1 MTESMSGAGKSQ
13 EYTRRT
19 LLKAAGMGLAGLAVR
34 GFAAKGEQAVA
45 DKKRPNIL
53 LIFTDDLG
61 YGDVSCYN
69 PEAKV
74 VTANVDSLAR
84 QGMRFTDA
92 HAAST
97 VCTPSRYSI
106 LTGRMCF
113 RTGYR
118 GVFCGTG
125 GPNLIEEGRLT
136 LPGMLRQKGYATA
149 AVGKWHVGLTF
160 LDKAG
165 KRVTKGGVEGVK
177 EVDFSRA
184 IPDAPIHRGF
194 DYFFGT
200 ACCPTTDFL
209 YAYIVGDRIPVP
221 PTALLDKAP
230 LPKNPYTHDC
240 REGMIA
246 PDFDME
252 KTDLVFLEKSKQFIE
267 KHVRQNP
274 DKPFFLYHA
283 TTAVHPPSLPAGQ
296 FKGKTKAGPHG
307 DYIYEMDWVVGELLK
322 TLDSLG
328 VADNTIVMFASD
340 NGPEIASVVNM
351 RKDYRHDGARPWRG
365 IKRDDWEG
373 GHRTPFIVRWPGKVR
388 SGSTSDQLT
397 SLTDVMATCAS
408 IAGAALPDDA
418 AEDSYDILPV
428 LLGTR
433 GDKPVRTYMLEQTIS
448 LAMSIRR
455 GKWKLLAHK
464 GSGGNNYEK
473 NADLRPYAIA
483 DTEPDSPGQLYD
495 LEADPGERVNIYSK
509 HPDIVRELTERLAE
523 FKASGRSA
531 PRREIVP
538 QSTGSKR

>member
-1 MTESMSGAGKSQ
+1 MVESKPGAGKSRTH
-13 EYTRRT
+13 TRRAF
-19 LLKAAGMGLAGLAVR
+19 LKAVGIGAAGFALGR
-34 GFAAKGEQAVA
+34 FAAKGEPPVA
-45 DKKRPNIL
+45 DKKLPNIL

-61 YGDVSCYN
+61 YGDISCYN
-69 PEAKV
+69 PESKV
-74 VTANVDSLAR
+74 VTANLDSLAR
-84 QGMRFTDA
+84 QGMSFTDA
-92 HAAST
+92 HSAST

-113 RTGYR
+113 RTGFR

-200 ACCPTTDFL
+200 ASCPTTDFL
-209 YAYIVGDRIPVP
+209 YAYIEGDRIPVP
-221 PTALLDKAP
+221 PTTLLDKSP
-230 LPKNPYTHDC
+230 LPNHPYSHDC
-240 REGMIA
+240 RIGMIA

-267 KHVRQNP
+267 KHVKQNP

-283 TTAVHPPSLPAGQ
+283 TTAVHLPSFAAEQ

-322 TLDSLG
+322 TLDRLG

-340 NGPEIASVVNM
+340 NGPEITSVVNM
-351 RKDYRHDGARPWRG
+351 RKDYQHNGARPWRG
-365 IKRDDWEG
+365 MKRDDWEG
-373 GHRTPFIVRWPGKVR
+373 GHRTPLIVRWPGKVKAGR
-388 SGSTSDQLT
+388 TTDQLT

-408 IAGAALPDDA
+408 IVGAKLPNDA
-418 AEDSYDILPV
+418 AEDSYDMLGV
-428 LLGTR
+428 LLGTQ
-433 GDKPVRTYMLEQTIS
+433 GDKPVRPYMLEQTIS
-448 LAMSIRR
+448 LALSIRR

-473 NADLRPYAIA
+473 SEDLRPYIIP
-483 DTEPDSPGQLYD
+483 DTEPNSPGQLYD
-495 LEADPGERVNIYSK
+495 LDADPGERVNIYSK
-509 HPDIVRELTERLAE
+509 HPDIVRELTERMEE
-523 FKASGRSA
+523 FKNTGRSA
-531 PRREIVP
+531 PKR
-538 QSTGSKR
+538 SK